1 MSKELKPITA
11 EEAKARMRMKF
22 NKREVRLINRYVRRA
37 TKRGYRYADFYESS
51 FKVSHS
57 ELLTLF
63 TELGYDIHFFRYS
76 SDQPSFT
83 ISW

>member
-11 EEAKARMRMKF
+11 EEAKAKMRLKF
-22 NKREVRLINRYVRRA
+22 NKREIRLINRHVRRA
-37 TKRGYRYADFYESS
+37 ARRGFRYADFYDSS

-63 TELGYDIHFFRYS
+63 TELGYDIHFFRYT

>member
-1 MSKELKPITA
+1 MSKELKIITA
-11 EEAKARMRMKF
+11 EEAKTMMRTKF
-22 NKREVRLINRYVRRA
+22 NKREKRLINRCVRRA

-83 ISW
+83 IAW